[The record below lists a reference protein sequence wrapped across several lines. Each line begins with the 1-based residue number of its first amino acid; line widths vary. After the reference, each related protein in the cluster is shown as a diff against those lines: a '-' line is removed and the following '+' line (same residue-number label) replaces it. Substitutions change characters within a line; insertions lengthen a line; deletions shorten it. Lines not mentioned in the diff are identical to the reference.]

1 MNWQQQALAQK
12 MLGEW
17 AMTFTAPEM
26 VKTYRRYL
34 KEYAPSLV
42 DSLNDSAV
50 SDYFTKVLY
59 GHFGTY
65 RKR

>member
-1 MNWQQQALAQK
+1 

-26 VKTYRRYL
+26 VKTYKRYL
-34 KEYAPSLV
+34 KEYAPNLV
-42 DSLNDSAV
+42 DSLNDSAT
-50 SDYFTKVLY
+50 SDYFTKVVY